1 MTNHNPTHSWK
12 ITFEKYLFYLKNNP
26 LYIGG
31 ALAVLLA
38 AGGGFYFYRS
48 AVIQQEE
55 QAYTVLADC
64 LAEYEQASAGAS
76 EWKDVSE
83 MCQAG
88 YEKHSTSKVA
98 PYILDIQVD
107 ALLAQ
112 NKKEEAV
119 EKLNLMISKV
129 GNNSPL
135 SPLYK
140 LKLGLLKT
148 DLSDEA
154 LKIEGLHDLEQL
166 AADTHNNYRDVAQYY
181 LGSYYRQN
189 GQQEKAVQ
197 VWKELIALNENV
209 SDRSATSPWAAMA
222 QEKINGLA

>member
-1 MTNHNPTHSWK
+1 MTNHNASPSTRS
-12 ITFEKYLFYLKNNP
+12 FSEKCLYFLKNNP
-26 LYIGG
+26 LYLGG
-31 ALAVLLA
+31 ALAIVLAL
-38 AGGGFYFYRS
+38 GGGFYYYR
-48 AVIQQEE
+48 ATLNQQEE
-55 QAYTVLADC
+55 QAYAVLADC

-76 EWKDVSE
+76 DWKDVTD

-88 YEKHSTSKVA
+88 YQKHSTSKVA
-98 PYILDIQVD
+98 PYILDIEVD

-112 NKKEEAV
+112 DKKEEAV

-129 GNNSPL
+129 GDHSPL
-135 SPLYK
+135 YPLYK

-148 DLSDEA
+148 DVSDEA
-154 LKIEGLHDLEQL
+154 VKKDGLRDLEQL

-197 VWKELIALNENV
+197 VWKELIALNENL